1 MSKTRSAKP
10 DTNVSFRTS
19 IGGQALIEGILMR
32 GPEKQA
38 IVCRTEDGLV
48 EKVDELH
55 LVKEKHPILG
65 WPLIR
70 GVVVFLDSMVKG
82 MQALTYSADLLPE
95 DEQEEPGKIDLWIE
109 RHFGEEKGKNIIIG
123 TAVVLGIAL
132 SILLFILL
140 PTLLAGLTKSFIQ
153 SPVVRNLFEGLLRI
167 VIFLLYL
174 WAVSH
179 MKDVERMFAYH
190 GAEHKTIFCYEK
202 GLPLTVENVRIQP
215 RHHPRCG
222 TSFLFVVVIV
232 SIIVSSLV
240 FPYINW
246 QSVWVRVGVKL
257 LLLIPVVGITYE
269 FNRFVGAHDNAVTRV
284 LSATGMWMQ
293 NFTTNEPDDGMI
305 ECAIAAVLPV
315 LPENPE
321 DGKW

>member
-1 MSKTRSAKP
+1 MSKTKSAKP

-32 GPEKQA
+32 DPTKQA
-38 IVCRTEDGLV
+38 IVCRTQDGMV
-48 EKVDELH
+48 EKVEELH

-82 MQALTYSADLLPE
+82 MKALTYSADLLPE

-109 RHFGEEKGKNIIIG
+109 KHFGEEKAKDIIIG

-132 SILLFILL
+132 SIVLFILI
-140 PTLLAGLTKSFIQ
+140 PTLLAGLTDSFIH

-174 WAVSH
+174 WGVAH

-190 GAEHKTIFCYEK
+190 GAEHKTIFCYEH

-222 TSFLFVVVIV
+222 TSFLFVVIVVSILLSSVLFSFVEVTNTFARMGLHLLLLPVIV
-232 SIIVSSLV
+232 SLT
-240 FPYINW
+240 YELN
-246 QSVWVRVGVKL
+246 R
-257 LLLIPVVGITYE
+257 VVGRYD
-269 FNRFVGAHDNAVTRV
+269 NRLTRLV
-284 LSATGMWMQ
+284 SAPGMWLQ
-293 NFTTNEPDDGMI
+293 NWTTFEPDDSMI
-305 ECAIAAVLPV
+305 EVGIRAFTLV
-315 LPENPE
+315 LPEE
-321 DGKW
+321 KGKDQW